1 MHGLLGY
8 SSELVV
14 GVWFGNDDDSPMNNI
29 TGGTAP
35 AILWSDFMKKA
46 HLGRVPKELTKPM
59 ISLDKNKKNKN
70 RIDRLIKKSK
80 ELDKKK
86 NVFETILDNFF

>member
-1 MHGLLGY
+1 
-8 SSELVV
+8 
-14 GVWFGNDDDSPMNNI
+14 
-29 TGGTAP
+29 
-35 AILWSDFMKKA
+35 
-46 HLGRVPKELTKPM
+46 M